1 MVILHK
7 PESIQKGI
15 IMLKSL
21 LRFAALFC
29 CAGVFAAESALELDP
44 NMKLKPADADGLKYL
59 LPAEKPLRLTGFC
72 WYGQDHVY
80 RRLPVRPD
88 GKLSRGVETSRGTPP
103 ADRSRSAP
111 TPAGSC

>member
-1 MVILHK
+1 
-7 PESIQKGI
+7 
-15 IMLKSL
+15 MLKSL

>member
-44 NMKLKPADADGLKYL
+44 NMKLN
-59 LPAEKPLRLTGFC
+59 
-72 WYGQDHVY
+72 
-80 RRLPVRPD
+80 
-88 GKLSRGVETSRGTPP
+88 
-103 ADRSRSAP
+103 
-111 TPAGSC
+111 